1 MGFDKRS
8 NLSLSIMHGLRL
20 ICVYWPNLAP
30 RSGSNPKLD
39 KLPI

>member
-1 MGFDKRS
+1 MGFDKRLS
-8 NLSLSIMHGLRL
+8 PSLSIMYGLRL

-30 RSGSNPKLD
+30 RSDSNPKLD